1 MAEALERL
9 YYNLIQRLKR
19 ENRNLRLLASGLAA
33 VSGAFLIAFAVKIR
47 KHR

>member
-19 ENRNLRLLASGLAA
+19 KNRNLRLLAAGLAA
-33 VSGAFLIAFAVKIR
+33 IAGTALVFSAVRSR
-47 KHR
+47 KDP